1 MKKIRALTDEP
12 VVINNMTIDRD
23 HPMEVWNEEI
33 LQLEGVKKLL
43 KEGKI
48 EILDDTPTE
57 NYGG

>member
-43 KEGKI
+43 REGKI